1 MVKSEIMLLKGNIV
15 MKYCFVFAV
24 LLFATPAFSYGDYN
38 NYTVVGNDRNSTG
51 YIQQIGN
58 SYYGTNGVSYT
69 QIGDGRF
76 TSNTGS
82 TYEKHGNIIQELN
95 GKRYVQMGNMLYE
108 E

>member
-1 MVKSEIMLLKGNIV
+1 
-15 MKYCFVFAV
+15 MKHFLILAV
-24 LLFATPAFSYGDYN
+24 LLFATPAFSYGNYN
-38 NYTVVGNDRNSTG
+38 SYTVVGSDRNSTG
-51 YIQQIGN
+51 YVQQVGS

-69 QIGDGRF
+69 QIGNGRF

-82 TYEKHGNIIQELN
+82 TYEKHGNVIQEVN